1 MKINKVP
8 TDIKLHKKSATLELV
23 YSDGAG
29 CKLSAEFLRINSPS
43 AEVRG
48 HGKGQETLQTGKK
61 NVKIVEVEPVGN
73 YAIKL
78 VFDDQH
84 DSGIY
89 SWDYL
94 LELCSNHDQ
103 LWDDYLD
110 RLKAANA
117 SRDLLPSGVQVVNI
131 MPLPTKELPN
141 E

>member
-61 NVKIVEVEPVGN
+61 NVKIVEVKPVGN

-117 SRDLLPSGVQVVNI
+117 SRELLPSGVQVVNI
-131 MPLPTKELPN
+131 MPLATKESPS

>member
-89 SWDYL
+89 SWNYL